1 MGTILTIMNM
11 KGGVGKTT
19 IACHLAGLAA
29 REKLGRPNPSKVL
42 LIDYD
47 PQFNASQAWIPIGTH
62 LKQEREG
69 KTTLSILM
77 DDSKAVDPF
86 SLHPINHFPAPDVR
100 DLALR
105 VMTGP
110 TGFVDMIPSTLDLMY
125 VALGQPNKNNDVIK
139 ERFSDFMRVAKRQY
153 DLIIIDCHP
162 AASIFTQTSLST
174 CDHVLIPCRPDRF
187 AVRGLA
193 MMNRFIEGRGPQ
205 RSPIT
210 GHILFNDVL
219 PGAASDEEIAI
230 RADKLLGP
238 LCLRERVKHWS
249 HLSRPS
255 EGQNFVWD
263 QKVAYH
269 KAALT
274 NIRLVFTEIMG
285 KIY

>member
-1 MGTILTIMNM
+1 M

-29 REKLGRPNPSKVL
+29 REKLGRPAASKVL

-62 LKQEREG
+62 LKQEKEG

-77 DDSKAVDPF
+77 DDSKSVDPF
-86 SLHPINHFPAPDVR
+86 SLHPINHFPAPNVD

-105 VMTGP
+105 VLNKP
-110 TGFVDMIPSTLDLMY
+110 PGFVDMIPSTLDLMY

-139 ERFSDFMRVAKRQY
+139 ERFSEFIRTVKKKY
-153 DLIIIDCHP
+153 DLILIDCHP

-174 CDHVLIPCRPDRF
+174 SDHVLIPCRPDRF

-193 MMNRFIEGRGPQ
+193 MMNNFIEGRGPQ
-205 RSPIT
+205 KSPIRA
-210 GHILFNDVL
+210 HILFNDVSS
-219 PGAASDEEIAI
+219 GAASDEEIAI
-230 RADKLLGP
+230 RADKTLGP
-238 LCLRERVKHWS
+238 LCLGERVKHWS

-255 EGQNFVWD
+255 EGRNFVWD

-269 KAALT
+269 KAALE

-285 KIY
+285 KIH